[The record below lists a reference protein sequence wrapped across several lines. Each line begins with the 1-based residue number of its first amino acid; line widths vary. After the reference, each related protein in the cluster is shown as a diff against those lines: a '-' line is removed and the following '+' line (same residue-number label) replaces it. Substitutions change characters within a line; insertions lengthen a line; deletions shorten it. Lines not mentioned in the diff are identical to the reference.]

1 MPAIRLFTIALIA
14 SVFAGCASYGPR
26 AQPFNSEGKSVAYWV
41 DLSDQL
47 QLQWVGATIF
57 NNASAVQTAPE
68 WKERREHPLFV
79 KPSRSPKPTA

>member
-1 MPAIRLFTIALIA
+1 MQVIRLFTIALIA

-47 QLQWVGATIF
+47 QLQWVGTTIF
-57 NNASAVQTAPE
+57 NNA
-68 WKERREHPLFV
+68 LF
-79 KPSRSPKPTA
+79 KRLLSGKNEENTRFS